1 MTDLLRG
8 NGAKAKRLEWR
19 KPKDDG
25 QDLNHEDMDLVA
37 DGIGGLYCVQSDGV
51 NTLLWFAHDLFIWAA
66 FASVAQAQAA
76 AEEDW
81 QKRFANLLN
90 V

>member
-8 NGAKAKRLEWR
+8 NGAKAKRLAWR

-25 QDLNHEDMDLVA
+25 QDFGHEDMALVA
-37 DGIGGLYCVQSDGV
+37 DGIGGLYCIQSEGV
-51 NTLLWFAHDLFIWAA
+51 NTLLWWAHDPFTWAA
-66 FASVAQAQAA
+66 FASVEQAQAA

-81 QKRFANLLN
+81 QTRFANLLD